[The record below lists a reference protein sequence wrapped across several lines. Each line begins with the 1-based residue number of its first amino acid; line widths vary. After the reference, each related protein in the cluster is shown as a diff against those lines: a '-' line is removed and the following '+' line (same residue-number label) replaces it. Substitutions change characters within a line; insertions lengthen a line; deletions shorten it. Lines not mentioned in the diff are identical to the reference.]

1 MAPRPWSSSP
11 SGRRIW
17 RHTTPVATSESTY
30 GAKNSVRSHARP
42 RSFWFRRTARPSAIG
57 IWIVSD
63 STMMT
68 TLCRSAPRKTG
79 SRKARR
85 KLSSPMKL
93 SSGSSPFQSYML

>member
-1 MAPRPWSSSP
+1 M
-11 SGRRIW
+11 
-17 RHTTPVATSESTY
+17 
-30 GAKNSVRSHARP
+30 
-42 RSFWFRRTARPSAIG
+42 G

-68 TLCRSAPRKTG
+68 TLCRNAPRKTG
-79 SRKARR
+79 SRNARR